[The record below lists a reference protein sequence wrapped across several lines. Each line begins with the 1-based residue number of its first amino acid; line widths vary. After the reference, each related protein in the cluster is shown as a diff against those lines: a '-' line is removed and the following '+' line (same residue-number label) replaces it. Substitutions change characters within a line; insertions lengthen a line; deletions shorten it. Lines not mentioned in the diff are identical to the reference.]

1 MAELARK
8 EGKSPGIKTKKEL
21 KTRAG
26 IRRACAGSALGRHGQ
41 GEAVG
46 LSSLGIGFYSPC
58 GDKK

>member
-8 EGKSPGIKTKKEL
+8 ERNSPGTKTKKKL

-26 IRRACAGSALGRHGQ
+26 IRRADARLGSLGR
-41 GEAVG
+41 VG
-46 LSSLGIGFYSPC
+46 VVGFSSLGIGFCSPSY